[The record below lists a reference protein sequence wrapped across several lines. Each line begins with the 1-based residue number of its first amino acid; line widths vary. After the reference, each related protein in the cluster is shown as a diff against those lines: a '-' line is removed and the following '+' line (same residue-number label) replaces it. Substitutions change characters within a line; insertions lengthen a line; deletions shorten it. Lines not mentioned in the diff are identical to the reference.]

1 MAVADFVL
9 KQFRPKEAEE
19 FADTCA
25 RAAEAAALAV
35 TRGVVFARDHVNGS
49 AGSNGKH

>member
-9 KQFRPKEAEE
+9 KQLRAREAEE
-19 FADTCA
+19 FDDATF
-25 RAAEAAALAV
+25 RAAEAAALAL
-35 TRGVVFARDHVNGS
+35 TRGVIFARDHVNGS